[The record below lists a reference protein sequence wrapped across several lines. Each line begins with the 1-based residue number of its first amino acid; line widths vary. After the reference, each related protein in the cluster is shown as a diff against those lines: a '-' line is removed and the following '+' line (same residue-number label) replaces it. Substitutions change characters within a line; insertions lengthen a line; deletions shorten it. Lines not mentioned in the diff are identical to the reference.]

1 MGNKPRVLHII
12 NSHAYSGAENVI
24 ITIMENTKDDFD
36 SYYASPIGSI
46 KDVLKKR
53 NLEYIPINSNNLS
66 VSNIKDV
73 IKKCKPDIIHA
84 HDFRAGIFSR
94 LTFTS
99 IPIINHLHNNSP
111 WLKKYSIYTLLYAF
125 CCYRFNKILT
135 VSDSV
140 MSEFV
145 FGSHFRSKTKVVG
158 NPFDA
163 DKVRSLA
170 DIATINDASDIIFLG
185 RLTPQKNIFLL
196 LDIIKIL
203 TKRFPELKVAI
214 VGDGELKNRFIEKI
228 AELELEKNIK
238 MYGFLENPYGLI
250 KNSKVLCMPSKWEG
264 FGLAAV
270 EALSLGIPVVCSGC
284 GGLKDLIDDSC
295 GCLCGYDTQKYAAEI
310 TQILLNKEY
319 QEKKQKNAL
328 KRAGALSN
336 INSYTNMIRGIY
348 QNILY

>member
-1 MGNKPRVLHII
+1 
-12 NSHAYSGAENVI
+12 
-24 ITIMENTKDDFD
+24 
-36 SYYASPIGSI
+36 
-46 KDVLKKR
+46 
-53 NLEYIPINSNNLS
+53 
-66 VSNIKDV
+66 
-73 IKKCKPDIIHA
+73 
-84 HDFRAGIFSR
+84 
-94 LTFTS
+94 
-99 IPIINHLHNNSP
+99 
-111 WLKKYSIYTLLYAF
+111 
-125 CCYRFNKILT
+125 
-135 VSDSV
+135 
-140 MSEFV
+140 
-145 FGSHFRSKTKVVG
+145 
-158 NPFDA
+158 
-163 DKVRSLA
+163 
-170 DIATINDASDIIFLG
+170 
-185 RLTPQKNIFLL
+185 
-196 LDIIKIL
+196 
-203 TKRFPELKVAI
+203 
-214 VGDGELKNRFIEKI
+214 
-228 AELELEKNIK
+228 